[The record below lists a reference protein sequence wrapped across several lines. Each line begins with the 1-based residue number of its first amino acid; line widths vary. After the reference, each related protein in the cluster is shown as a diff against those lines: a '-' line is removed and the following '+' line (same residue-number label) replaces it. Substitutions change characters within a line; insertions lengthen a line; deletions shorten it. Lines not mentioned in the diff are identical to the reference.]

1 MTLRPLPRPNC
12 HHYQIQ
18 TRGFPVCS
26 HVRDDVFV
34 DQHFAVARL
43 QGGEE
48 VGEDLAAH
56 VIGPVVEDGVHVVCA
71 CAYGRG

>member
-1 MTLRPLPRPNC
+1 MTLRPLPGPNR
-12 HHYQIQ
+12 HHDQIQ
-18 TRGFPVCS
+18 TRRFPVCS
-26 HVRDDVFV
+26 HVRDDVLV